1 MSLHKWRYKERM
13 RSKRGHAPLL
23 FIPLSALMLLAFLTS
38 APLHGQEKKDTLTFR
53 IMSYNVEN
61 LFDCRHDTLKND
73 REFLPDAV
81 RRWNYTKYKKKLNA
95 IARVIIAAGKWTP
108 PALVALCEVEN
119 DSVLRDLTRYSV
131 LREAGYRYV
140 ITHSP
145 DERGINVA
153 LLYQRG
159 IFKLLSNRSYPVM
172 KPHRNSRPT
181 RDILHV
187 SGQLLNSYILDVF
200 VVHFPSR
207 SGGAKASEPYRLA
220 AAQRLKDT
228 TDSLLRIRTRPQ
240 IIIMGDFNDY
250 PDNKSIRKILKA
262 GIPPTETDS
271 LDSRTLYHLLA
282 RKGID
287 DKHFGSYKYQ
297 GEWRL
302 LDHIIL
308 SGSLLMPGSPLYT
321 AEEKAGVFRAPFLLT
336 EDRKYGDEQPFRTY
350 YGMKYQGG
358 YSDHLPVWAEFRLLY

>member
-1 MSLHKWRYKERM
+1 MLRFF
-13 RSKRGHAPLL
+13 

-53 IMSYNVEN
+53 IMGYNVEN

-172 KPHRNSRPT
+172 KPRRNSRPT

-187 SGQLLNSYILDVF
+187 SGQLLNSDTLDVF

-228 TDSLLRIRTRPQ
+228 TDSLLRIRTPPSNHHYGRFQRLSRQQ
-240 IIIMGDFNDY
+240 IHTENTESRNTAHRNGLFRF
-250 PDNKSIRKILKA
+250 PDA
-262 GIPPTETDS
+262 
-271 LDSRTLYHLLA
+271 
-282 RKGID
+282 
-287 DKHFGSYKYQ
+287 
-297 GEWRL
+297 
-302 LDHIIL
+302 
-308 SGSLLMPGSPLYT
+308 
-321 AEEKAGVFRAPFLLT
+321 
-336 EDRKYGDEQPFRTY
+336 
-350 YGMKYQGG
+350 
-358 YSDHLPVWAEFRLLY
+358 LPSFSKKRH

>member
-53 IMSYNVEN
+53 IMGYNVEN

-145 DERGINVA
+145 DERGITR
-153 LLYQRG
+153 YSPRQRTA
-159 IFKLLSNRSYPVM
+159 FKLRYFGRICRAFSVPVRRGKSVRTVPPGSSTKIERHNRQPAPDPHPPPNHHYGRFQRLSRQQIHTEDTESRNTA
-172 KPHRNSRPT
+172 HRNG
-181 RDILHV
+181 LF
-187 SGQLLNSYILDVF
+187 G
-200 VVHFPSR
+200 FPD
-207 SGGAKASEPYRLA
+207 A
-220 AAQRLKDT
+220 
-228 TDSLLRIRTRPQ
+228 
-240 IIIMGDFNDY
+240 
-250 PDNKSIRKILKA
+250 
-262 GIPPTETDS
+262 
-271 LDSRTLYHLLA
+271 
-282 RKGID
+282 
-287 DKHFGSYKYQ
+287 
-297 GEWRL
+297 
-302 LDHIIL
+302 
-308 SGSLLMPGSPLYT
+308 
-321 AEEKAGVFRAPFLLT
+321 
-336 EDRKYGDEQPFRTY
+336 
-350 YGMKYQGG
+350 
-358 YSDHLPVWAEFRLLY
+358 LPSFSKKRH

>member
-1 MSLHKWRYKERM
+1 M

-53 IMSYNVEN
+53 IMGYNVEN

-172 KPHRNSRPT
+172 KPRRNRRPT

-187 SGQLLNSYILDVF
+187 SGQLLNSDTLDVF

-228 TDSLLRIRTRPQ
+228 TDSLLRIRTHPQ

-271 LDSRTLYHLLA
+271 LDSRMLYHHLA

-287 DKHFGSYKYQ
+287 NTQ
-297 GEWRL
+297 
-302 LDHIIL
+302 
-308 SGSLLMPGSPLYT
+308 
-321 AEEKAGVFRAPFLLT
+321 
-336 EDRKYGDEQPFRTY
+336 
-350 YGMKYQGG
+350 
-358 YSDHLPVWAEFRLLY
+358 

>member
-1 MSLHKWRYKERM
+1 MSLHKWRYKEGM
-13 RSKRGHAPLL
+13 RSKRRHAPLL

-53 IMSYNVEN
+53 IMGYNVEN

-172 KPHRNSRPT
+172 KPRRNSRPT

-187 SGQLLNSYILDVF
+187 SGQLLNSDTLDV
-200 VVHFPSR
+200 
-207 SGGAKASEPYRLA
+207 L
-220 AAQRLKDT
+220 
-228 TDSLLRIRTRPQ
+228 I
-240 IIIMGDFNDY
+240 
-250 PDNKSIRKILKA
+250 
-262 GIPPTETDS
+262 
-271 LDSRTLYHLLA
+271 
-282 RKGID
+282 
-287 DKHFGSYKYQ
+287 
-297 GEWRL
+297 
-302 LDHIIL
+302 
-308 SGSLLMPGSPLYT
+308 
-321 AEEKAGVFRAPFLLT
+321 
-336 EDRKYGDEQPFRTY
+336 
-350 YGMKYQGG
+350 
-358 YSDHLPVWAEFRLLY
+358 

>member
-1 MSLHKWRYKERM
+1 M

-53 IMSYNVEN
+53 IMGYNVEN

-172 KPHRNSRPT
+172 KPRRNNRPT

-187 SGQLLNSYILDVF
+187 SGQLLNSDILDVF

-287 DKHFGSYKYQ
+287 NKHFGSYKYQ
-297 GEWRL
+297 GGMGTARPYHSFRQPADARFSLIHRRGESRCVPCSFPSDRRPEIRRRTTLPHL
-302 LDHIIL
+302 LRHEISRGIQRPPARMGGIPSTVLIGIL
-308 SGSLLMPGSPLYT
+308 VEL
-321 AEEKAGVFRAPFLLT
+321 
-336 EDRKYGDEQPFRTY
+336 
-350 YGMKYQGG
+350 
-358 YSDHLPVWAEFRLLY
+358 

>member
-13 RSKRGHAPLL
+13 RSKRRHAPLL

-53 IMSYNVEN
+53 IMGYNVEN

-95 IARVIIAAGKWTP
+95 IARIIIAAGKWTP

-172 KPHRNSRPT
+172 KPRRNSRPT

-187 SGQLLNSYILDVF
+187 SGQLLNSDTLDVF

-228 TDSLLRIRTRPQ
+228 TDSLLRIRTLFRFPDALPSFSKKRHRQQAFRQLQISGGMGTARPYHSFRQ
-240 IIIMGDFNDY
+240 PADARFSLIHRRGESRCVPCSFPSDRR
-250 PDNKSIRKILKA
+250 PEIRR
-262 GIPPTETDS
+262 
-271 LDSRTLYHLLA
+271 RTTLPHLL
-282 RKGID
+282 RHEISRGI
-287 DKHFGSYKYQ
+287 Q
-297 GEWRL
+297 
-302 LDHIIL
+302 
-308 SGSLLMPGSPLYT
+308 
-321 AEEKAGVFRAPFLLT
+321 
-336 EDRKYGDEQPFRTY
+336 
-350 YGMKYQGG
+350 
-358 YSDHLPVWAEFRLLY
+358 

>member
-172 KPHRNSRPT
+172 KPRRNSRPT

-187 SGQLLNSYILDVF
+187 SGQLLNSDTLEVF
-200 VVHFPSR
+200 VVHFPS
-207 SGGAKASEPYRLA
+207 L
-220 AAQRLKDT
+220 
-228 TDSLLRIRTRPQ
+228 SLI
-240 IIIMGDFNDY
+240 
-250 PDNKSIRKILKA
+250 
-262 GIPPTETDS
+262 
-271 LDSRTLYHLLA
+271 
-282 RKGID
+282 
-287 DKHFGSYKYQ
+287 
-297 GEWRL
+297 
-302 LDHIIL
+302 HI
-308 SGSLLMPGSPLYT
+308 
-321 AEEKAGVFRAPFLLT
+321 
-336 EDRKYGDEQPFRTY
+336 
-350 YGMKYQGG
+350 
-358 YSDHLPVWAEFRLLY
+358 